1 MLFPVAS
8 VSTGSLAAGS
18 PRLLSLSTTLRKL
31 LQTIDPVS
39 LLSSAAHCPPACDFI
54 LEYLHKAIRGAAQNS
69 LEKLMKAA
77 QWAARRPDDAG
88 RAGMARPAPL
98 PREQVSMLVAWGLV
112 PAMIALASQLLAAV
126 TATHRRAPSSVGIP
140 ALVEALVT
148 CIEVLHTC
156 GGAALGSGAA
166 CPGVRA
172 GYLLLAASGLPALLL
187 EVSKLALQLYDDQLA
202 QRGRRPLRD
211 SSANPATATGS
222 RDAVTLEFCLDAAA
236 QLMLQLVRMLSV
248 HREWSESAAFARH
261 LLSDPL
267 ILEGLRQL
275 PRANL
280 AGGRPPPEPVISALM
295 DAAAQLVAAMQAAA
309 QSPMPVGA
317 RSDGGSAGGG
327 GTAGNNRL
335 AAAAGYDVAML
346 RLEEGPR
353 RGAGCGYPKCACFEG
368 R

>member
-1 MLFPVAS
+1 MAS

-112 PAMIALASQLLAAV
+112 PAMIALALQLLAAV
-126 TATHRRAPSSVGIP
+126 TATHRRAPSSVGVP

-187 EVSKLALQLYDDQLA
+187 EVSKLALKLYDDQLA

-211 SSANPATATGS
+211 SSANPATAAATGS

-261 LLSDPL
+261 LLSDPR

-280 AGGRPPPEPVISALM
+280 ACGRPPSDPAVSALM
-295 DAAAQLVAAMQAAA
+295 DAAAQLAAAMQAAA
-309 QSPMPVGA
+309 QSPVPVGV
-317 RSDGGSAGGG
+317 RSDGGSAG
-327 GTAGNNRL
+327 NNSL

-353 RGAGCGYPKCACFEG
+353 RGAGCGYPKCACFAG